1 MYSAKVKFIF
11 KVLDFYSKNYFA
23 LKMLTIIIFIIAVQ
37 FHLTKNMKSL
47 SRVLNYLKP
56 YQKEVATTLFL
67 AIATTL
73 LDLVPPWLI
82 KLVVDNLVEG
92 NDSIWIYGPI
102 AGLGGIYLARNFT
115 NHRRIMANN
124 KVEQNVVFDLRSDVY
139 QALQKLSLNYFENRS
154 TGELMSRA
162 NDDVNYVERIFIDG
176 VEQVVT
182 AILTLIGISAILF
195 YMHWKLALVAL
206 LPIPF
211 LVYGAWVYTSKAHD
225 QYHVVRKRAAKM
237 NAKLQDSLSGIRETL
252 AFNRQLHEIKQ
263 FEKRSREYC
272 DGTLTVMRLW
282 AFYSPTMMFLGSLGT
297 VLILLYGAG
306 LVQTGDITVGS
317 LVAFVGYLAL
327 FYTPINQLHS
337 VNHMLQHALASGDR
351 LFEIIDTI
359 PEVVDTPEA
368 VLPSTNVLGSIQFDR
383 VDFSYIPG
391 KPTVQEMSFTINA
404 GENIAIVGHTGSGK
418 STMVKLLMRFY
429 DVESGTILI
438 DGYRIKDLKLSYLRE
453 QIGLVAQD
461 PFLFNGTVAEN
472 ILYGNIEANRHQI
485 ISAAVSAHADP
496 FIKKLPDGYDTMVGE
511 RGVKLSGGEK
521 HRIAIARTFL
531 KNPPILVL
539 DEATSSVD
547 TETENHIKLALDT
560 LMAGRTTLI
569 IAHRLSTLEG
579 ANRVLVIKEGALV
592 ETGIHETLISTDSEY
607 AQLFRQQ
614 VHL

>member
-1 MYSAKVKFIF
+1 
-11 KVLDFYSKNYFA
+11 
-23 LKMLTIIIFIIAVQ
+23 
-37 FHLTKNMKSL
+37 MKSL
-47 SRVLNYLKP
+47 LRVLSYLKP
-56 YQKEVATTLFL
+56 YQKGVAMTLFL
-67 AIATTL
+67 AISTTL

-82 KLVVDNLVEG
+82 KMIVDSLVE
-92 NDSIWIYGPI
+92 SKESLWLYGPI
-102 AGLGGIYLARNFT
+102 AGLAGIYLARNFT
-115 NHRRIMANN
+115 NHRRIMVNN
-124 KVEQNVVFDLRSDVY
+124 KVEQSVVFDLRSDVY
-139 QALQKLSLNYFENRS
+139 RALQNLSMSYFENRS

-195 YMHWKLALVAL
+195 YMHWKLAVVAL

-211 LVYGAWVYTSKAHD
+211 LVYGAWFYTSKAHD

-237 NAKLQDSLSGIRETL
+237 NAKLQDSISGIRETL
-252 AFNRQLHEIKQ
+252 SFNRQLHEIKQ
-263 FEKRSREYC
+263 FEKRSRDYC
-272 DGTLTVMRLW
+272 NGTLEVMRLW
-282 AFYSPTMMFLGSLGT
+282 AFYSPSMMFLGSLGT
-297 VLILLYGAG
+297 VLILLYGVG
-306 LVQTGDITVGS
+306 LVQAGDITVGS
-317 LVAFVGYLAL
+317 LIAFVGYLAL

-337 VNHMLQHALASGDR
+337 VNHMLQHALASGER
-351 LFEIIDTI
+351 LFEIIDTV
-359 PEVVDTPEA
+359 PEVQDAPNA
-368 VLPSTNVLGSIQFDR
+368 ILPSTNVRGTIQFNR

-391 KPTVQEMSFTINA
+391 KPAILGVDLTIAA
-404 GENIAIVGHTGSGK
+404 GEKIAIVGHTGGGK
-418 STMVKLLMRFY
+418 STLIKLLMRFY
-429 DVESGTILI
+429 DVESGSILI

-472 ILYGNIEANRHQI
+472 ILYGNIEADRDQI
-485 ISAAVSAHADP
+485 ISAAVSAHADR
-496 FIKKLPDGYDTMVGE
+496 FIINLPDGYDTRVGE

-547 TETENHIKLALDT
+547 TETENHIKQALNI

-579 ANRVLVIKEGALV
+579 ADRVVVLKQGELV
-592 ETGIHETLISTDSEY
+592 ETGDHNSLIAADSEY

-614 VHL
+614 IHL

>member
-1 MYSAKVKFIF
+1 
-11 KVLDFYSKNYFA
+11 
-23 LKMLTIIIFIIAVQ
+23 
-37 FHLTKNMKSL
+37 MKSL
-47 SRVLNYLKP
+47 LRVLSYLKP
-56 YQKEVATTLFL
+56 YRKGVALTLFL
-67 AIATTL
+67 AISTTI

-82 KLVVDNLVEG
+82 KVIVDSLVEG
-92 NDSIWIYGPI
+92 KESSWIYGPI
-102 AGLGGIYLARNFT
+102 VGLAGIYLARNFT
-115 NHRRIMANN
+115 NHRRILVNN
-124 KVEQNVVFDLRSDVY
+124 KVEQSVVFDLRSDVY
-139 QALQKLSLNYFENRS
+139 RALQNLSMSYFENRS

-195 YMHWKLALVAL
+195 YMHWKLAVVAL

-211 LVYGAWVYTSKAHD
+211 LVYGAWFYTSRAHD

-237 NAKLQDSLSGIRETL
+237 NARLQDSISGIRETL
-252 AFNRQLHEIKQ
+252 SFNRQLYEIKQ
-263 FEKRSREYC
+263 FEKRSRDYC
-272 DGTLTVMRLW
+272 DGTLEVMRLW
-282 AFYSPTMMFLGSLGT
+282 AFYSPSMMFLGSLGT
-297 VLILLYGAG
+297 VLILLYGVG
-306 LVQTGDITVGS
+306 LVQAGDITVGS
-317 LVAFVGYLAL
+317 LIAFVGYLAL

-337 VNHMLQHALASGDR
+337 LNHMLQHALASGER
-351 LFEIIDTI
+351 LFEIIDTV
-359 PEVVDTPEA
+359 PEIQDAPNTI
-368 VLPSTNVLGSIQFDR
+368 LPSTNVRGTIQFDR
-383 VDFSYIPG
+383 VGFSYIPG
-391 KPTVQEMSFTINA
+391 KPAIMEVDFTIAA
-404 GENIAIVGHTGSGK
+404 GEKIAIVGHTGSGK
-418 STMVKLLMRFY
+418 STLVKLLMRFY

-438 DGYRIKDLKLSYLRE
+438 DGYRIKNLPLSYLRE

-472 ILYGNIEANRHQI
+472 ILYGNIEASRDQI

-496 FIKKLPDGYDTMVGE
+496 FIKNLPEGYDTRVGE

-547 TETENHIKLALDT
+547 TETENHIKQALNI

-569 IAHRLSTLEG
+569 VAHRLSTLEG
-579 ANRVLVIKEGALV
+579 ADRVLVLKKGELV
-592 ETGIHETLISTDSEY
+592 ETGDHDSLIATDSEY

>member
-1 MYSAKVKFIF
+1 
-11 KVLDFYSKNYFA
+11 
-23 LKMLTIIIFIIAVQ
+23 
-37 FHLTKNMKSL
+37 MKSL
-47 SRVLNYLKP
+47 LRVLSYLKP
-56 YQKEVATTLFL
+56 YRKGVALTLFL
-67 AIATTL
+67 AISTTL
-73 LDLVPPWLI
+73 LDLAPPWLI
-82 KLVVDNLVEG
+82 KMIVDSLVEG
-92 NDSIWIYGPI
+92 KESLWLYGPI
-102 AGLGGIYLARNFT
+102 AGLAGIYLARNFT
-115 NHRRIMANN
+115 NHRRILVNN
-124 KVEQNVVFDLRSDVY
+124 KVEQSVVFDLRSDVY
-139 QALQKLSLNYFENRS
+139 RALQNLSMSYFENRS

-195 YMHWKLALVAL
+195 YMHWKLAVVAL

-211 LVYGAWVYTSKAHD
+211 LVYGAWFYTSKAHD

-237 NAKLQDSLSGIRETL
+237 NAKLQDSISGIRETL
-252 AFNRQLHEIKQ
+252 SFNRQLYEIKQ
-263 FEKRSREYC
+263 FEKRSRDYC
-272 DGTLTVMRLW
+272 NGTLEVMRLW
-282 AFYSPTMMFLGSLGT
+282 AFYSLSMMFLGSLGT
-297 VLILLYGAG
+297 VLILLYGVG
-306 LVQTGDITVGS
+306 LVQAGDITVGS
-317 LVAFVGYLAL
+317 LIAFVGYLAL

-337 VNHMLQHALASGDR
+337 VNHMLQHALASGER
-351 LFEIIDTI
+351 LFEIIDTV
-359 PEVVDTPEA
+359 PEVQDSPNAT
-368 VLPSTNVLGSIQFDR
+368 LPSTNVRGTIQFDR

-391 KPTVQEMSFTINA
+391 KPAILGAEFTIAA
-404 GENIAIVGHTGSGK
+404 GEKIAIVGHTGSGK
-418 STMVKLLMRFY
+418 STLVKLLMRFY
-429 DVESGTILI
+429 DVESGSILI

-472 ILYGNIEANRHQI
+472 ILYGNIEADRDQV
-485 ISAAVSAHADP
+485 ISAAISAHADP
-496 FIKKLPDGYDTMVGE
+496 FIKNLPDGYDTRVGE

-547 TETENHIKLALDT
+547 TETENHIKQALKI

-579 ANRVLVIKEGALV
+579 ADRVLVMKQGELV
-592 ETGIHETLISTDSEY
+592 EMGDHDSLIALDSEY

>member
-1 MYSAKVKFIF
+1 
-11 KVLDFYSKNYFA
+11 
-23 LKMLTIIIFIIAVQ
+23 
-37 FHLTKNMKSL
+37 MKSL
-47 SRVLNYLKP
+47 TRVLSYLKP
-56 YQKEVATTLFL
+56 YRTGVAMTLFL

-73 LDLVPPWLI
+73 LDLVPPWLV
-82 KLVVDNLVEG
+82 KLIIDSLVEG
-92 NDSIWIYGPI
+92 NEPIWIYGPI
-102 AGLGGIYLARNFT
+102 AGLAAIYLARNFT
-115 NHRRIMANN
+115 NHKRIMVNN
-124 KVEQNVVFDLRSDVY
+124 KVEQSVVFDLRSNVY
-139 QALQKLSLNYFENRS
+139 RALQKMSMNYFENRS

-182 AILTLIGISAILF
+182 AALTLIGISAILF
-195 YMHWKLALVAL
+195 YMHWKLAIVAL

-211 LVYGAWVYTSKAHD
+211 LVYGAWIYTSKAHD

-237 NAKLQDSLSGIRETL
+237 NAKLQDSLSGIRETIS
-252 AFNRQLHEIKQ
+252 FNRQLHEIKQ
-263 FEKRSREYC
+263 FEKRSQDYC
-272 DGTLTVMRLW
+272 NGTLEVMRLW
-282 AFYSPTMMFLGSLGT
+282 AFYSPSMMFLGSLGT

-306 LVQTGDITVGS
+306 LVQAGAITVGS

-337 VNHMLQHALASGDR
+337 VNHMLQHALASGER
-351 LFEIIDTI
+351 LFEIIDTV
-359 PEVVDTPEA
+359 PEVQEA
-368 VLPSTNVLGSIQFDR
+368 SDAILPSTNVHGTIQFDR

-391 KPTVQEMSFTINA
+391 KLAIQKIDFTITA
-404 GENIAIVGHTGSGK
+404 GEKIAIVGHTGSGK
-418 STMVKLLMRFY
+418 STLVKLLMRFY
-429 DVESGTILI
+429 DVDSGTILI
-438 DGYRIKDLKLSYLRE
+438 DGQRIKDLKLSYLRE

-472 ILYGNIEANRHQI
+472 ILYGNIEANRDQV
-485 ISAAVSAHADP
+485 ISAAVAAHADP
-496 FIKKLPDGYDTMVGE
+496 FIKNLPEGYDTRVGE

-547 TETENHIKLALDT
+547 TETEHHIKQALDT

-579 ANRVLVIKEGALV
+579 ADRVLAMKKGELV
-592 ETGIHETLISTDSEY
+592 ETGIHEALITTDSEY

>member
-1 MYSAKVKFIF
+1 M
-11 KVLDFYSKNYFA
+11 
-23 LKMLTIIIFIIAVQ
+23 
-37 FHLTKNMKSL
+37 
-47 SRVLNYLKP
+47 
-56 YQKEVATTLFL
+56 TLFL
-67 AIATTL
+67 AISTTL

-82 KLVVDNLVEG
+82 KLVVDSLVDG
-92 NDSIWIYGPI
+92 NESMWVYGPVL
-102 AGLGGIYLARNFT
+102 GLALIYLMRNYT
-115 NHRRIMANN
+115 NHRRIMINN

-139 QALQKLSLNYFENRS
+139 RALQNMSLKYYENRS

-162 NDDVNYVERIFIDG
+162 NDDVTYVERIFIDG

-182 AILTLIGISAILF
+182 AVLTLIGISVILF

-211 LVYGAWVYTSKAHD
+211 LIYGAWVYTAKAHD

-237 NAKLQDSLSGIRETL
+237 NAKLQDSISGIRETL
-252 AFNRQLHEIKQ
+252 SFNRQHHEVKQ
-263 FEKRSREYC
+263 FEKRSRDYC
-272 DGTLTVMRLW
+272 DGTLEVMRLW
-282 AFYSPTMMFLGSLGT
+282 GIYSPSMMFLGSLGT

-306 LVQTGDITVGS
+306 LVQAGDITVGS
-317 LVAFVGYLAL
+317 LVAFIGYLAL

-337 VNHMLQHALASGDR
+337 VNHMLQHALASGER
-351 LFEIIDTI
+351 LFEVIDTV
-359 PEVVDTPEA
+359 PDVQDTPGA
-368 VLPSTNVLGSIQFDR
+368 ILPSTHVRGSIKFERVFFSYLPDKPAIQE
-383 VDFSYIPG
+383 VDF
-391 KPTVQEMSFTINA
+391 TIAA
-404 GENIAIVGHTGSGK
+404 GEKMALVGHTGSGK
-418 STMVKLLMRFY
+418 STLIKLLMRFY
-429 DVESGTILI
+429 DVESGSILI
-438 DGYRIKDLKLSYLRE
+438 DGHPIKNLKLSYLRD

-472 ILYGNIEANRHQI
+472 ILYGNIEASREQV

-496 FIKKLPDGYDTMVGE
+496 FIKSLPEGYDTLVGE

-531 KNPPILVL
+531 KDPPILVL
-539 DEATSSVD
+539 DEATASVD
-547 TETENHIKLALDT
+547 TETESHIKQALDT

-579 ANRVLVIKEGALV
+579 ADRVLVMKKGVLV
-592 ETGIHETLISTDSEY
+592 ETGEHDTLIDTDSEY

>member
-1 MYSAKVKFIF
+1 
-11 KVLDFYSKNYFA
+11 
-23 LKMLTIIIFIIAVQ
+23 
-37 FHLTKNMKSL
+37 MKSL
-47 SRVLNYLKP
+47 LRVLSYLKP
-56 YQKEVATTLFL
+56 YRKGVALTLFL
-67 AIATTL
+67 AISTTL

-82 KLVVDNLVEG
+82 KVIVDSLVEG
-92 NDSIWIYGPI
+92 KESSWIYGPI
-102 AGLGGIYLARNFT
+102 AGLAGIYLARNFT
-115 NHRRIMANN
+115 NHRRILVNN
-124 KVEQNVVFDLRSDVY
+124 KVEQSVVFDLRSDVY
-139 QALQKLSLNYFENRS
+139 RALQNLSMSYFENRS

-195 YMHWKLALVAL
+195 YMHWKLAVVAL

-211 LVYGAWVYTSKAHD
+211 LVYGAWFYTSKAHD

-237 NAKLQDSLSGIRETL
+237 NAKLQDSISGIRETL
-252 AFNRQLHEIKQ
+252 SFNRQLYEIKQ
-263 FEKRSREYC
+263 FEKRSRDYC
-272 DGTLTVMRLW
+272 NGTLEVMRLW
-282 AFYSPTMMFLGSLGT
+282 AFYSPSMMFLGSLGT
-297 VLILLYGAG
+297 VLILLYGVG
-306 LVQTGDITVGS
+306 LVQAGDITVGS
-317 LVAFVGYLAL
+317 LIAFVGYLAL

-337 VNHMLQHALASGDR
+337 VNHMLQHALASGER
-351 LFEIIDTI
+351 LFEIIDTV
-359 PEVVDTPEA
+359 PEIQDAPNTI
-368 VLPSTNVLGSIQFDR
+368 LPSTNVRGTIQFDR
-383 VDFSYIPG
+383 VGFSYIPG
-391 KPTVQEMSFTINA
+391 KPAIMEVDFTIAA
-404 GENIAIVGHTGSGK
+404 GEKIAIVGHTGSGK
-418 STMVKLLMRFY
+418 STLVKLLMRFY
-429 DVESGTILI
+429 DVESGSILI

-472 ILYGNIEANRHQI
+472 ILYGNIEADRDQV
-485 ISAAVSAHADP
+485 ISAAISAHADP
-496 FIKKLPDGYDTMVGE
+496 FIKNLPDGYDTRVGE

-547 TETENHIKLALDT
+547 TETENHIKQALKI

-579 ANRVLVIKEGALV
+579 ADRVLVMKQGELV
-592 ETGIHETLISTDSEY
+592 EMGDHDSLIALDSEY

-614 VHL
+614 IHL